1 MHFVPTEKLF
11 VVSSKY
17 YHFYIGGSAMEFV
30 RQYSQSGHILSDDF
44 DDASDINRGR
54 VKLISQI
61 NSVLCYFRK
70 VHCFVYGCVFS
81 PHTVTVY
88 MDVYCGILYSLI

>member
-1 MHFVPTEKLF
+1 
-11 VVSSKY
+11 
-17 YHFYIGGSAMEFV
+17 MEFV
-30 RQYSQSGHILSDDF
+30 RQYSHLGHILSDDF
-44 DDASDINRGR
+44 DDASDIKRGR

-70 VHCFVYGCVFS
+70 VDCFVRMRLR

-88 MDVYCGILYSLI
+88 MDVYCGILYTLI